1 MNFPIELRHTAS
13 GLAKNF
19 TTREEVAE
27 FLAGQN
33 PEEWEG
39 WKPLNLPAAAVE
51 STEVPAVAVAS
62 AKPARAKPAAKK
74 TPAVKKKVAAKA
86 KAKK

>member
-1 MNFPIELRHTAS
+1 MNFPIEIRHTAS

-19 TTREEVAE
+19 TTREEVAK
-27 FLAGQN
+27 FLAGEN

-62 AKPARAKPAAKK
+62 AKPAAKK
-74 TPAVKKKVAAKA
+74 TPAVKKKAATKA